1 MNQETDALKLEAC
14 RAYARMINTLDYSC
28 LDPWLN
34 PELEYQSQKVLEVM
48 RGKERYS
55 EYIRGKIETIRNS
68 GYLTVAEIAYTDMF
82 DPGPCVI
89 IAQGEE
95 ERWVA
100 TLLLKMKGNRI
111 GSMVMCIIP
120 SPYECRRT
128 REQPGREQVPVSLRG
143 CLEGIDTK
151 QL

>member
-1 MNQETDALKLEAC
+1 MDEVIDGLKLEAC

-28 LDPWLN
+28 LDPWLD
-34 PELEYQSQKVLEVM
+34 PDLEYQSQQVLEIM

-55 EYIRGKIETIRNS
+55 EYIRGKIENIRNS

-100 TLLLKMKGNRI
+100 TLLLNMKGNSI
-111 GSMVMCIIP
+111 GSMT
-120 SPYECRRT
+120 SAL
-128 REQPGREQVPVSLRG
+128 SLRPTSAAG
-143 CLEGIDTK
+143 PTSSRGRACSP
-151 QL
+151 

>member
-1 MNQETDALKLEAC
+1 MDEAIDGLKLEAC

-28 LDPWLN
+28 LDPWLD
-34 PELEYQSQKVLEVM
+34 PDLEYQSQQVLEVM

-55 EYIRGKIETIRNS
+55 EYIRRKIETIRNS
-68 GYLTVAEIAYTDMF
+68 GYRTVAEIAYTDMF

-89 IAQGEE
+89 ITQGEE

-100 TLLLKMKGNRI
+100 TLMVKMKGNLI

-128 REQPGREQVPVSLRG
+128 HEQPGRGCPPIQPYG
-143 CLEGIDTK
+143 CLEADRPE
-151 QL
+151 